1 MKQRPFCIAW
11 THKRCR
17 TLRTDIETS
26 KIPVNTHIL
35 RLFLAVSFIF
45 NAGCELRQAMYDQ
58 EKYEPLE
65 ASTFFDDGQSY
76 RQQIPETVARGQ
88 LRLNSHY
95 YEGKVDGELSY
106 DLPVPVT
113 KELLNRGKERYG
125 IYCTPCHGHTGQGNG
140 IIVKRGLKAPS
151 SFHEQRLREMP
162 IAYYFD
168 VITNG
173 YGVMYSYASRVPT
186 ADRWAISAYIRTLQL
201 SQNIEFD
208 QLPEEDQ
215 GQL

>member
-1 MKQRPFCIAW
+1 MK
-11 THKRCR
+11 TD
-17 TLRTDIETS
+17 LRVVRS
-26 KIPVNTHIL
+26 HLKAYVFPLSVSVS
-35 RLFLAVSFIF
+35 LFF
-45 NAGCELRQAMYDQ
+45 NVGCELRQAMYDQ

-65 ASTFFDDGQSY
+65 ASTFFEDGQSY
-76 RQQIPETVARGQ
+76 RQQVPETVARGQ
-88 LRLNSHY
+88 LRLNTHY
-95 YEGKVDGELSY
+95 YEGKVNGELSY

-113 KELLNRGKERYG
+113 EDLLNRGKERYG

-140 IIVKRGLKAPS
+140 VIVKRGLKAPS

-201 SQNIEFD
+201 SQNIQFD

-215 GQL
+215 GQLQ

>member
-1 MKQRPFCIAW
+1 MK
-11 THKRCR
+11 TD
-17 TLRTDIETS
+17 LRVVRNHL
-26 KIPVNTHIL
+26 KVYVF
-35 RLFLAVSFIF
+35 RLSMAVSLFF
-45 NAGCELRQAMYDQ
+45 NVGCELRQAMYDQ

-65 ASTFFDDGQSY
+65 ASTFFEDGQSY
-76 RQQIPETVARGQ
+76 RQQVPETVARGQ
-88 LRLNSHY
+88 LRLNTHY
-95 YEGKVDGELSY
+95 YEGKVNGELSY

-113 KELLNRGKERYG
+113 EDLLNRGKERYG

-140 IIVKRGLKAPS
+140 VIVKRGLKAPS
-151 SFHEQRLREMP
+151 SLHEQRLREMP

-201 SQNIEFD
+201 SQNIQFD

-215 GQL
+215 GQLQ

>member
-1 MKQRPFCIAW
+1 MK
-11 THKRCR
+11 
-17 TLRTDIETS
+17 TDLKVVRSHLEAY
-26 KIPVNTHIL
+26 VF
-35 RLFLAVSFIF
+35 RLSMAVSLFF
-45 NAGCELRQAMYDQ
+45 NVGCELRQAMYDQ

-65 ASTFFDDGQSY
+65 ASTFFEDGQSY
-76 RQQIPETVARGQ
+76 RQQVPETVARGQ
-88 LRLNSHY
+88 LRLNTHY
-95 YEGKVDGELSY
+95 YEGKVNGELSY

-113 KELLNRGKERYG
+113 EDLLNRGKERYG

-140 IIVKRGLKAPS
+140 VIVKRGLKAPS

-201 SQNIEFD
+201 SQNIQFD

-215 GQL
+215 GQLQ

>member
-1 MKQRPFCIAW
+1 MNANALSTNGLGSYLSRIAILS
-11 THKRCR
+11 
-17 TLRTDIETS
+17 TL
-26 KIPVNTHIL
+26 
-35 RLFLAVSFIF
+35 FFIS
-45 NAGCELRQAMYDQ
+45 GCELRQAMYDQ

-65 ASTFFDDGQSY
+65 ASSFFSDGQSY
-76 RQQIPETVARGQ
+76 RPQIAETVARGQ

-113 KELLNRGKERYG
+113 TELLTRGKERFG
-125 IYCTPCHGHTGQGNG
+125 IYCTPCHGHTGKGDG

-151 SFHEQRLREMP
+151 SFHEQRLRDMP
-162 IAYYFD
+162 ISYFFD

-173 YGVMYSYASRVPT
+173 YGIMYSYASRVPT

-201 SQNIEFD
+201 SQNIDYD
-208 QLPEEDQ
+208 QLPDEDQ
-215 GQL
+215 SQLQ

>member
-1 MKQRPFCIAW
+1 MKI
-11 THKRCR
+11 
-17 TLRTDIETS
+17 DS
-26 KIPVNTHIL
+26 KLVRIYLKTYVF
-35 RLFLAVSFIF
+35 RLSIAVSLFF
-45 NAGCELRQAMYDQ
+45 NVGCELRQAMYDQ

-65 ASTFFDDGQSY
+65 ASTFFEDGQSY
-76 RQQIPETVARGQ
+76 RQQVPETVARGQ
-88 LRLNSHY
+88 LRLNTHY
-95 YEGKVDGELSY
+95 YEGTVNGELSY

-113 KELLNRGKERYG
+113 EDLLNRGRERYG

-140 IIVKRGLKAPS
+140 VIVKRGLKAPS

-186 ADRWAISAYIRTLQL
+186 ADRWAIAAYIRTLQL
-201 SQNIEFD
+201 SQNIQFD

-215 GQL
+215 GQLQ

>member
-1 MKQRPFCIAW
+1 MKID
-11 THKRCR
+11 
-17 TLRTDIETS
+17 LRVVRNHLKAYSHLLT
-26 KIPVNTHIL
+26 V
-35 RLFLAVSFIF
+35 AVSLFF
-45 NAGCELRQAMYDQ
+45 NVGCELRQAMYDQ

-65 ASTFFDDGQSY
+65 ASTFFEDGQSY
-76 RQQIPETVARGQ
+76 RQQVPETVARGQ
-88 LRLNSHY
+88 LRLNTHY
-95 YEGKVDGELSY
+95 YEGKVNGELSY

-113 KELLNRGKERYG
+113 EDLLNRGKERYG

-140 IIVKRGLKAPS
+140 VIVKRGLKAPS

-201 SQNIEFD
+201 SQNIQFD

-215 GQL
+215 GQLQ

>member
-1 MKQRPFCIAW
+1 MNANALSTNGLGSYLSRIAILS
-11 THKRCR
+11 
-17 TLRTDIETS
+17 TL
-26 KIPVNTHIL
+26 
-35 RLFLAVSFIF
+35 FFIS
-45 NAGCELRQAMYDQ
+45 GCELRQAMYDQ

-65 ASTFFDDGQSY
+65 ASSFFSDGQSY
-76 RQQIPETVARGQ
+76 RPQIAETVARGQ

-113 KELLNRGKERYG
+113 TELLTRGKERFG
-125 IYCTPCHGHTGQGNG
+125 IYCTPCHGHTGKGDG

-151 SFHEQRLREMP
+151 SFHEQRLRDIP
-162 IAYYFD
+162 ISYFFD

-173 YGVMYSYASRVPT
+173 YGIMYSYASRVPT

-201 SQNIEFD
+201 SQNIDYD
-208 QLPEEDQ
+208 QLPDEDQ
-215 GQL
+215 SQLQ